1 MLKVGELKTLK
12 DIIVKKC
19 EQYASNVAFL
29 EKNKVTKK
37 FEEITYEKLK
47 QDTMALA
54 TTLVRKYK
62 LQGKK
67 VAVIGENS
75 YKWYVSYLA
84 STTGVGIVVPLD
96 KELPANEIENL
107 LNRSK
112 AGCIIYS
119 SKKEEVIFEIKKNEN
134 E

>member
-1 MLKVGELKTLK
+1 MLKVGDLKTLK
-12 DIIVKKC
+12 DIILKKC
-19 EQYASNVAFL
+19 DKYASNVAFL

-37 FEEITYEKLK
+37 FEEITYAKLK
-47 QDTMALA
+47 EDTMALA
-54 TTLVRKYK
+54 TALVSKYK

-84 STTGVGIVVPLD
+84 ATTGVGIVVPLD

-112 AGCIIYS
+112 AGCII
-119 SKKEEVIFEIKKNEN
+119 
-134 E
+134 